1 MLALKVLDVK
11 NCMNDLWASEAFDRF
26 LLSDATITTRMTYS
40 LDGHLT
46 KGYLTEEELL
56 EEGLSGERCVPY
68 GYVRKL
74 CFDMI
79 KGKRKPASFHFT
91 FLCPQK
97 LLREIIEGQSLSIQP
112 SEVANLTL
120 NLRYVGEEL
129 LVTAGCTMQGFSLDR
144 SMEEAWKTWVL
155 AFFGRLSIAVEKAV

>member
-1 MLALKVLDVK
+1 MI
-11 NCMNDLWASEAFDRF
+11 
-26 LLSDATITTRMTYS
+26 LLGFFMFSYGTT
-40 LDGHLT
+40 
-46 KGYLTEEELL
+46 
-56 EEGLSGERCVPY
+56 V
-68 GYVRKL
+68 
-74 CFDMI
+74 
-79 KGKRKPASFHFT
+79 KPASFHFT

>member
-11 NCMNDLWASEAFDRF
+11 NCMNDLLASEAFDRF

-97 LLREIIEGQSLSIQP
+97 LLREIIEGQSLS
-112 SEVANLTL
+112 L

>member
-11 NCMNDLWASEAFDRF
+11 NCMNDLLASEAFDRF

-120 NLRYVGEEL
+120 NLRYVGSKH
-129 LVTAGCTMQGFSLDR
+129 GR
-144 SMEEAWKTWVL
+144 SMENMGISLFWETFDRSGKSRVRKTEMPLLFGACVL
-155 AFFGRLSIAVEKAV
+155 L